1 MDLLKTILIYMSM
14 IFVTSVQTAP
24 DPAAFPDLN
33 KPTTTPYVEM
43 ARTPTPLPTPSP
55 TPVPTINITPN
66 PEDKTVRVGDRGD
79 NVRSLQQK
87 LLEYGYYK
95 GDVDGRFGN
104 QTRRAVEQFQYQHGL
119 DSDGIA
125 GKRTLTVLYESN
137 EIRKAP
143 QKETPAPVDT
153 TAPSAKPTTTTVLA
167 PAMTDEKSKPT
178 STLAFV
184 PIETTAPTA
193 SASSEAV
200 KNTEPLLSEMPTTT
214 PVPEFLAMEGY
225 SMVLAGSEKPL
236 QKLAKDGEAPAALVP
251 YTYGDVVY
259 VPFLRI
265 LQEASMNIITSDTL
279 EKDEYGFALG
289 ESLFRI
295 SFTEDQ
301 AGLPINLEAFR
312 DNEPQILPLRDVR
325 LAQELYY
332 FPIESMESLT
342 GVQFLVDEANK
353 RITVTLPVTNAE

>member
-43 ARTPTPLPTPSP
+43 ARTPTPLPTASP

-66 PEDKTVRVGDRGD
+66 PEYKTIRVGDRGED
-79 NVRSLQQK
+79 VKSLQQK

-125 GKRTLTVLYESN
+125 GKRTLTVLYESD

-143 QKETPAPVDT
+143 QKETPAPQNT

-167 PAMTDEKSKPT
+167 PAITDEKTKPT

-193 SASSEAV
+193 SESPTAV
-200 KNTEPLLSEMPTTT
+200 KNTESLLSEMATTT
-214 PVPEFLAMEGY
+214 PIPEFLAMEGY
-225 SMVLAGSEKPL
+225 SLVFAGSEKPL
-236 QKLAKDGEAPAALVP
+236 QKPVKDGEAPAALVP

-259 VPFLRI
+259 VPFLGI
-265 LQEASMNIITSDTL
+265 LQEASMNIITSD

-295 SFTEDQ
+295 AFAEDR
-301 AGLPINLEAFR
+301 AGLPINLEAYR
-312 DNEPQILPLRDVR
+312 DNEPQILPVRDIR
-325 LAQELYY
+325 FAEEMYY
-332 FPIESMESLT
+332 FPMTSMESLT
-342 GVQFLVDEANK
+342 GVQFLVDVANK
-353 RITVTLPVTNAE
+353 RITVTLPVINAE